1 MSGGSSR
8 ETSDMNHSRKV
19 FLSLYIAIFM
29 SSLGLGILSPILPV
43 YVDHFGVS
51 STVLGVVFGAYSA
64 SRTLFMPPVGYLSD
78 RFGRRGFI
86 VSGLLLFTLISPLYA
101 LAEGIAQL
109 ILVRFLQG
117 MAAAM
122 LMPVAM
128 SYIGDLAPEG
138 REGFLMGTFT
148 SAFFAGLGFGPL
160 IGGFLRDRYSM
171 EAAFYGMGALSLM
184 ALIST
189 AATLPPDG
197 SASRQRREK
206 QHGGMGKI
214 LSLTPRLWALL
225 FFRFTRALGI
235 GFVWVLMPL
244 YAIIDL
250 HVTSFQ
256 VGILLS
262 VNTFVTTFL
271 QSPLG
276 HLSDRIGH
284 LRSITLGS
292 IAAALA
298 VSAISWAPGYRELI
312 LISLVLGLAGALIV
326 PSGSALAVELGRS
339 GGMGRVMGLYSTSL
353 SLGTMAGPV
362 LGGII
367 ADLWDIRPV
376 FPLGGVLGI
385 VGWGVLM
392 TTYKIKSNTE

>member
-1 MSGGSSR
+1 M
-8 ETSDMNHSRKV
+8 THSRKL
-19 FLSLYIAIFM
+19 FLSLYIAVFM

-43 YVDHFGVS
+43 YVDQFAAS
-51 STVLGVVFGAYSA
+51 STVLGIVFGAYSA

-78 RFGRRGFI
+78 RMGRRGFI
-86 VSGLLLFTLISPLYA
+86 ITGLLLFTLVSPLYA
-101 LAEGIAQL
+101 VADGIVQL

-128 SYIGDLAPEG
+128 SYIGELAPEG
-138 REGFLMGTFT
+138 KEGFLMGTFT

-171 EAAFYGMGALSLM
+171 EAAFYGMGALSLL
-184 ALIST
+184 ALIVT
-189 AATLPPDG
+189 TVTLPPDG
-197 SASRQRREK
+197 SASGQRKDKE
-206 QHGGMGKI
+206 HGGRGKMF
-214 LSLTPRLWALL
+214 SLTPRLSALL

-244 YAIIDL
+244 YAVIELRIS
-250 HVTSFQ
+250 SFQ

-276 HLSDRIGH
+276 HLSDRMGH

-292 IAAALA
+292 IIAALA

-339 GGMGRVMGLYSTSL
+339 EGMGRIMGLYSTSL

-362 LGGII
+362 LGGVIT
-367 ADLWDIRPV
+367 DLWDIRSV
-376 FPLGGVLGI
+376 FPIGGILGV
-385 VGWGVLM
+385 VGWGVLL

>member
-1 MSGGSSR
+1 MP
-8 ETSDMNHSRKV
+8 HSRKL
-19 FLSLYIAIFM
+19 FLSLYIAVFM
-29 SSLGLGILSPILPV
+29 SSLGLGLLSPILPV
-43 YVDHFGVS
+43 YVDQFAAS
-51 STVLGVVFGAYSA
+51 STVLGIVFGAYSA

-78 RFGRRGFI
+78 RMGRRGFI
-86 VSGLLLFTLISPLYA
+86 ITGLLLFTLVSPLYA
-101 LAEGIAQL
+101 VADGVAQL

-128 SYIGDLAPEG
+128 SYIGELAPEG
-138 REGFLMGTFT
+138 KEGFLMGTFT

-171 EAAFYGMGALSLM
+171 EAAFYGMGALSLL
-184 ALIST
+184 ALIVT
-189 AATLPPDG
+189 AVTLPPDG
-197 SASRQRREK
+197 SASGQREDK
-206 QHGGMGKI
+206 EHGGTGEM
-214 LSLTPRLWALL
+214 LSLTPRLSALL

-244 YAIIDL
+244 YAVIEL
-250 HVTSFQ
+250 HITSFQ

-276 HLSDRIGH
+276 HLSDRMGH

-292 IAAALA
+292 IIAALA
-298 VSAISWAPGYRELI
+298 VSAISWAPGYRELV

-339 GGMGRVMGLYSTSL
+339 EGMGRIMGLYSTSL

-362 LGGII
+362 LGGVIT
-367 ADLWDIRPV
+367 DLWNIRSV
-376 FPLGGVLGI
+376 FPIGGVLGV
-385 VGWGVLM
+385 VGWVITSLHDHC
-392 TTYKIKSNTE
+392 TA